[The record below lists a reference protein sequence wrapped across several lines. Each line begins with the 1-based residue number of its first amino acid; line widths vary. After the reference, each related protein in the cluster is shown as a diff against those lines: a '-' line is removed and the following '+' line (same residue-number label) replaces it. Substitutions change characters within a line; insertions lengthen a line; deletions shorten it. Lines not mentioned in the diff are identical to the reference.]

1 MHGFTL
7 SIPLGTEVGPLQVPK
22 GCGVQVGGGLM
33 TIGSWPRGCPE
44 LVDSSGVIHGTRG
57 RVIRYFSKGHTPS
70 RDPYWFDLRKFLM
83 LRPSQDYPG
92 VKISPCIKVP
102 RVESLKVTPL
112 RTIMICVGG
121 GRGVWLML
129 MSVLMSISRGGSRE
143 TEFCTWGTMGGVIT
157 WWSHFCRPL
166 GGVITR

>member
-33 TIGSWPRGCPE
+33 TIDSWPRGCAE
-44 LVDSSGVIHGTRG
+44 LVESSGVIHGTRG
-57 RVIRYFSKGHTPS
+57 RVIRNFSKGHTPS
-70 RDPYWFDLRKFLM
+70 RDPYWFDLRKFLICP
-83 LRPSQDYPG
+83 PSQDYPW

-102 RVESLKVTPL
+102 RIESLKVTPL
-112 RTIMICVGG
+112 GTIMMCLGG

-129 MSVLMSISRGGSRE
+129 MSVLMSTSRRGSRE
-143 TEFCTWGTMGGVIT
+143 TEFCT
-157 WWSHFCRPL
+157 
-166 GGVITR
+166 